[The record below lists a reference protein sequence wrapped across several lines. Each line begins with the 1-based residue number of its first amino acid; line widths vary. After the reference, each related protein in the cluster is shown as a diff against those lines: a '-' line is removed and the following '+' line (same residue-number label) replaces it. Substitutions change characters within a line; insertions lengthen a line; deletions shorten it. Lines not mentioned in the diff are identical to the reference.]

1 MIQELLAPIL
11 PLSGESL
18 PDNAANTKENR
29 AKEQREQD
37 WVLMTLGPPGSIG
50 RGAET
55 APVLPSTRGCG
66 AALSD
71 HRREGGPPAPPL
83 GVLPGLEGRGVFAEA
98 QAASPRPW
106 TEKTWEGGG
115 EA

>member
-37 WVLMTLGPPGSIG
+37 WVLMTLGPPGS
-50 RGAET
+50 
-55 APVLPSTRGCG
+55 SY
-66 AALSD
+66 S
-71 HRREGGPPAPPL
+71 
-83 GVLPGLEGRGVFAEA
+83 
-98 QAASPRPW
+98 
-106 TEKTWEGGG
+106 
-115 EA
+115 